1 MPVETRS
8 AKASKSLPADGGE
21 APDRKSPP
29 VSNQEAHDLPS
40 NPVRDLVAHLEKWS
54 IQVDSPGS
62 LSTAASDED
71 VEEKAIQTAAEFETE
86 LVRMVNL
93 VYNTLGNAQSEGTYQ
108 RALAIEIK
116 QRGLTC
122 LSEFEIP
129 ITYKG
134 QRIGSRRA
142 DLIVQLGDGS
152 RYVLELKA
160 VQRLQPDQL
169 RQLKYYMVH
178 FHVSRGLLINFP
190 KAQTFPDVVVDDEG
204 DGAIDFDVNKLQGET
219 ELRDQPTRKVRA
231 SKVAPAPE
239 IHRVQLLRNE
249 L

>member
-8 AKASKSLPADGGE
+8 AKAAKSPPTDGGE
-21 APDRKSPP
+21 APGSEIPP
-29 VSNQEAHDLPS
+29 VSNQEAHDLPP
-40 NPVRDLVAHLEKWS
+40 NPVRDLVAHLEKCS
-54 IQVDSPGS
+54 IQADSP
-62 LSTAASDED
+62 ASPPATSSEED
-71 VEEKAIQTAAEFETE
+71 LEEKPIQTAVEFEAE

-93 VYNTLGNAQSEGTYQ
+93 VYGTLGNAQSEGAYQ

-129 ITYKG
+129 IEYKG

-142 DLIVQLGDGS
+142 DLIVQLGEGS
-152 RYVLELKA
+152 RYILELKA
-160 VQRLQPDQL
+160 VQNLKTDHL

-178 FHVSRGLLINFP
+178 FHVPLGLLINFP
-190 KAQTFPDVVVDDEG
+190 KAQTFPDVVVDEDG
-204 DGAIDFDVNKLQGET
+204 GGAINFDVDKLQGET
-219 ELRDQPTRKVRA
+219 ELRDQPTRKARA

-239 IHRVQLLRNE
+239 IHRVQLLRN
-249 L
+249 